1 MPPPALVPVLS
12 FDNGQPISNISVGL
26 DATILRGWRDSS
38 ECGTSD
44 AKFPYFGFEIQISSW
59 PAPANRILAR
69 YSGGKLKRE
78 ALYQLKG
85 RFFVDMTKEGGRSY
99 LHIDEAVRFQ
109 GPGTIRSYKKPQ
121 FLLVG
126 EVIQAFNS
134 HLVMSWMTRDSYRR
148 DMVYEQSAVLT
159 LETRLKE
166 EEKYE
171 NRMCCIEGRM
181 DGLDQRRDW
190 VCSGIKFC

>member
-44 AKFPYFGFEIQISSW
+44 PKFPYFGFEIQISSW
-59 PAPANRILAR
+59 PASGNRILAR

-134 HLVMSWMTRDSYRR
+134 HLVMSWTTRDSYRR